1 MQVERF
7 ALAKREGPEEFADA
21 SSCRRARGIHFP
33 QITRE
38 GPEEFLR
45 RGIPLNMDIIL
56 TRAYSQKYNQSMSN
70 KITNEQLAAMIQRGF
85 QETASKS
92 YVDERFTHVDERFAG
107 IDERFNILTDSIR
120 IMQDDIHDIKISLG
134 PLVRMVATMDT
145 DLQNL
150 TQRVS
155 RLERK
160 VGVGK

>member
-1 MQVERF
+1 
-7 ALAKREGPEEFADA
+7 
-21 SSCRRARGIHFP
+21 
-33 QITRE
+33 
-38 GPEEFLR
+38 
-45 RGIPLNMDIIL
+45 
-56 TRAYSQKYNQSMSN
+56 MSN